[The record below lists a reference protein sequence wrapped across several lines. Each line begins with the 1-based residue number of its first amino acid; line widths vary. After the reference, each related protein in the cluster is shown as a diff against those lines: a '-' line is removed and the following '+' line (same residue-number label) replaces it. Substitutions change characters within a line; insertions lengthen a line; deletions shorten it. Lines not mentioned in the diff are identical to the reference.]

1 MKKLL
6 IAAAAMTAVA
16 GVAQAQSSVTIYGA
30 YGNNTTQTKT
40 NGVTA
45 AAVSASA
52 SNDHLST
59 TNLGITGTEDLG
71 GGMSAF
77 FRLEGD
83 LSGTGVLGGSVTSDS
98 TFTGTTSGAIS
109 AGGTTTPAGTV
120 ATTTTS
126 QNVFNRH
133 AHAGLV
139 TKFGTL
145 TVGRQNDSVKDTEAL
160 GQVYNLSDNLHNKT
174 RIGDRIANATKY
186 ATPVWNGLSATYTYS
201 NNPDNADTTG
211 ADGTKTHNSFAINYK
226 LPFNGGVD
234 LAYAQGKETTAGGVQ
249 AGKTSRISARTEVI
263 GVTVGAAYTTNQ
275 AAAGAEKTKQTMVSA
290 SKAFGNIELKA
301 HYVNNNA
308 TAGVGNTTDGVDG
321 NGYGLMGVY
330 NFSKRTAVYAGYAD
344 FNGTAAA
351 NDVKVTTV
359 GLVHKF

>member
-83 LSGTGVLGGSVTSDS
+83 LSGTGVLGGSTTS
-98 TFTGTTSGAIS
+98 TFTGTS
-109 AGGTTTPAGTV
+109 AANAAAAGTV
-120 ATTTTS
+120 ATTS
-126 QNVFNRH
+126 QNIFNRH

-211 ADGTKTHNSFAINYK
+211 ADGKNTHNSFAINYK

-234 LAYAQGKETTAGGVQ
+234 LAFAQGKETTAGSVQ
-249 AGKTSRISARTEVI
+249 VGKTSRISARTEVV

-275 AAAGAEKTKQTMVSA
+275 AASTDGKTKQTMVSA

-301 HYVNNNA
+301 HYVKNNA
-308 TAGVGNTTDGVDG
+308 DSNVNADKLDGVDG
-321 NGYGLMGVY
+321 KGYGVMGVY

-344 FNGTAAA
+344 FNGTDNA